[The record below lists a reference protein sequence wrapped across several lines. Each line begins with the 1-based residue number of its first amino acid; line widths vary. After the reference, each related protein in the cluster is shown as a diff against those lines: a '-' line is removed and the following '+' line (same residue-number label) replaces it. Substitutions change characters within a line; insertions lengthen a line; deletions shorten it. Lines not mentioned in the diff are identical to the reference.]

1 MLEKRKYARIPDG
14 ARVVYKVMGVK
25 GEHLTPALD
34 IGSGGLRLPLLEKI
48 KPGTLLEL
56 NILLPDNQEPFFG
69 LVKAVW
75 QSPKAAQGKNGE
87 TYYETGIEFIKVGLK
102 NRRRIVKYIIGYA
115 KKNNQELNTA

>member
-1 MLEKRKYARIPDG
+1 MIEKRKYARIPDG
-14 ARVVYKVMGVK
+14 AKVVYKVMGVK

-34 IGSGGLRLPLLEKI
+34 MGSGGLRLPLQEKV

-75 QSPKAAQGKNGE
+75 QSPAATQGKNGE
-87 TYYETGIEFIKVGLK
+87 TYYETGIEFIKVGLE
-102 NRRRIVKYIIGYA
+102 NRRRIVKYISGYA

>member
-1 MLEKRKYARIPDG
+1 MMEKRKYARVPDG

-34 IGSGGLRLPLLEKI
+34 MGSGGLRLPLQEKV

-56 NILLPDNQEPFFG
+56 NISLPDDKEPFFG

-75 QSPKAAQGKNGE
+75 QSPAATQDKDGLS
-87 TYYETGIEFIKVGLK
+87 YYETGIEFIKVGLE
-102 NRRRIVKYIIGYA
+102 NRRRIVKYVTDYA
-115 KKNNQELNTA
+115 KKNNL